1 MNILKKLMHEIII
14 FVLSL
19 IIALPLIYIVVELVY
34 IISPDK
40 PRLPDE
46 DQVDLE
52 QMGKGIVAIFS
63 AIILI
68 WPPSIWAAYKI
79 CKKRLK
85 F

>member
-1 MNILKKLMHEIII
+1 MNILKKLMHWIIT

-19 IIALPLIYIVVELVY
+19 IIALPLIYIAIELVY

-46 DQVDLE
+46 DQIDLGE
-52 QMGKGIVAIFS
+52 MGKILAAFFS

-68 WPPSIWAAYKI
+68 WSPSVGVAYKI
-79 CKKRLK
+79 CRKWLK

>member
-1 MNILKKLMHEIII
+1 MHWIVIFILS
-14 FVLSL
+14 VL
-19 IIALPLIYIVVELVY
+19 IALPLIAITLELFD
-34 IISPDK
+34 IFSPVK

-46 DQVDLE
+46 DQIDLGE
-52 QMGKGIVAIFS
+52 MGKILAAFFS

-68 WPPSIWAAYKI
+68 WPPSIWAAYKV